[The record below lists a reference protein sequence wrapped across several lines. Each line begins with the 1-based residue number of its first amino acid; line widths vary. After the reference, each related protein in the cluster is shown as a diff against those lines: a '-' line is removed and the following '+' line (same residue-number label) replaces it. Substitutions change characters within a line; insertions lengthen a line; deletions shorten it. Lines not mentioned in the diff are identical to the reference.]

1 MTLRYRI
8 ARKIVAVIGAVA
20 FAGAVMM
27 ETGDFNAYAANSS
40 TLDKLKKQAS
50 SLSDQESEL
59 RGQLKTLEG
68 RANSKLEEKE
78 VLEQQISVLS
88 AQIFNTEALIA
99 EYDVQI
105 SDKQVELEQAQSEE
119 DEYYQLYCARF
130 RDMEEQG
137 SISYWSILFS
147 SASFSDL
154 LDRIDFVS
162 EIVSYD
168 NQIFDQLQK
177 ARAAVAQAKTDL
189 ETQQAEQQTAKEA
202 LETQK
207 ASLAEDE
214 ASVDAAIAEIN
225 SQKEVYSAQLAEV
238 QSKADAL
245 EDQIAAE
252 QAAAEKS
259 ASKQTGS
266 TDGSGSTSN
275 SGSSSS
281 GSGLIWPC
289 SSSRI
294 TSYFGKRSSPTAGAS
309 TYHKGVDIGA
319 STGTAIYAAAGGTV
333 VTATYS
339 SSAGNYITIS
349 HGNGLS
355 TSYMHCSALYVSVG
369 DTVSQGQTIA
379 AVGSTGVSTGSHLH
393 FAVIENGTYKN
404 PLDYV

>member
-1 MTLRYRI
+1 MTVKYRA
-8 ARKIVAVIGAVA
+8 ARKIIAIIGAVA

-27 ETGDFNAYAANSS
+27 NTGDFNAYATNSS
-40 TLDKLKKQAS
+40 SLDKLKQQAS

-59 RGQLKTLEG
+59 RSQLKTLEG
-68 RANSKLEEKE
+68 QVDSKLEEKGI
-78 VLEQQISVLS
+78 LEQQISVLS
-88 AQIFNTEALIA
+88 AQIFNTKALIA

-105 SDKQVELEQAQSEE
+105 SEKQVELEQAQSEE
-119 DEYYQLYCARF
+119 DEYYQLYCTRV

-137 SISYWSILFS
+137 SVSYWSILFS

-162 EIVSYD
+162 EIVNYD
-168 NQIFDQLQK
+168 NQIYDQLQA
-177 ARAAVAQAKTDL
+177 AREAVDQAKTDL
-189 ETQQAEQQTAKEA
+189 ETQQAEQLTAKET

-207 ASLAEDE
+207 TSLAEEE
-214 ASVDAAIAEIN
+214 AAVDDAIAEIN
-225 SQKEVYSAQLAEV
+225 SKKEVYSAQLAEV
-238 QSKADAL
+238 HSKAEAL
-245 EDQIAAE
+245 EDQIAEE
-252 QAAAEKS
+252 QAAAEKAAAKQNSSSNSS
-259 ASKQTGS
+259 AS
-266 TDGSGSTSN
+266 

-281 GSGLIWPC
+281 SGGLTWPC
-289 SSSRI
+289 GSSRI
-294 TSYFGKRSSPTAGAS
+294 TSYFGNRSSPTAGAS
-309 TYHKGVDIGA
+309 TYHKGIDIGA
-319 STGTAIYAAAGGTV
+319 STGTAIYAAASGTV

-379 AVGSTGVSTGSHLH
+379 AVGSTGISTGSHLH

>member
-1 MTLRYRI
+1 MTVKYRA
-8 ARKIVAVIGAVA
+8 ARKIIAIIGAVA

-27 ETGDFNAYAANSS
+27 NTGDFNAYATNSS
-40 TLDKLKKQAS
+40 SLDKLKQQAS

-59 RGQLKTLEG
+59 RSQLKTLEG
-68 RANSKLEEKE
+68 QVNSKLEEKGI
-78 VLEQQISVLS
+78 LEQQISVLS

-105 SDKQVELEQAQSEE
+105 SEKQVELEQAQSEE
-119 DEYYQLYCARF
+119 DEYYQLYCTRV

-137 SISYWSILFS
+137 SVSYWSILFS

-162 EIVSYD
+162 EIVNYD
-168 NQIFDQLQK
+168 NQIYDQLQA
-177 ARAAVAQAKTDL
+177 AREAVDQAKTDL
-189 ETQQAEQQTAKEA
+189 ETQQAEQLTAKES

-207 ASLAEDE
+207 ASLAEEE
-214 ASVDAAIAEIN
+214 AAVDDAIAEIN
-225 SQKEVYSAQLAEV
+225 SKKEVYSAQLAEV
-238 QSKADAL
+238 QSKAEAL
-245 EDQIAAE
+245 EDQIAEE
-252 QAAAEKS
+252 QAAAEKAAAKQNSSSNSS
-259 ASKQTGS
+259 AS
-266 TDGSGSTSN
+266 

-281 GSGLIWPC
+281 SGGLTWPC
-289 SSSRI
+289 GSSRI
-294 TSYFGKRSSPTAGAS
+294 TSYFGNRSSPTAGAS
-309 TYHKGVDIGA
+309 TYHKGIDIGA
-319 STGTAIYAAAGGTV
+319 STGTAIYAAASGTV

-379 AVGSTGVSTGSHLH
+379 AVGSTGISTGSHLH

>member
-1 MTLRYRI
+1 MTVRYRV
-8 ARKIVAVIGAVA
+8 ARKVIAVIAAVT

-27 ETGDFNAYAANSS
+27 ETESFSVYAANSG
-40 TLDKLKKQAS
+40 TLNKLKQQAS

-59 RGQLKTLEG
+59 RSQLKTLEG
-68 RANSKLEEKE
+68 RVNSKLEEKE

-88 AQIFNTEALIA
+88 AQIFNTEALIS
-99 EYDVQI
+99 EYEIQI
-105 SDKQVELEQAQSEE
+105 SDKQIELEQAQSEE
-119 DEYYQLYCARF
+119 DEYYQVYCTRV

-162 EIVSYD
+162 EIVDYD
-168 NQIFDQLQK
+168 NQIFDQLQA
-177 ARAAVAQAKTDL
+177 AREAVAQAKTDL
-189 ETQQAEQQTAKEA
+189 ETQQAEQQEAKEA

-207 ASLAEDE
+207 TSLAEE
-214 ASVDAAIAEIN
+214 ETAVDATIAEIN
-225 SQKEVYSAQLAEV
+225 SQKEIYSAQLAEV
-238 QSKADAL
+238 QSKAEAL

-252 QAAAEKS
+252 QAAAEES
-259 ASKQTGS
+259 ASKQN
-266 TDGSGSTSN
+266 SGTEQDSSSN
-275 SGSSSS
+275 NRGSSSS

-289 SSSRI
+289 GSSRI

-319 STGTAIYAAAGGTV
+319 STGTAIYAAASGTV

>member
-1 MTLRYRI
+1 MTVRYRI
-8 ARKIVAVIGAVA
+8 VRKIIALIATVA
-20 FAGAVMM
+20 FVGAVMM
-27 ETGDFNAYAANSS
+27 ETGDFNVYASNSS
-40 TLDKLKKQAS
+40 ALDKLKKQAS

-59 RGQLKTLEG
+59 RSQLKTLEG
-68 RANSKLEEKE
+68 QVNSKLEEKE

-105 SDKQVELEQAQSEE
+105 SDKQIELEQAQSEE
-119 DEYYQLYCARF
+119 DEYYQLYCTRF

-147 SASFSDL
+147 SASFSEL

-162 EIVSYD
+162 EIVNYD

-177 ARAAVAQAKTDL
+177 AREAVAQAKTGL

-207 ASLAEDE
+207 ANLAEE
-214 ASVDAAIAEIN
+214 ESAVDAAIAEIN
-225 SQKEVYSAQLAEV
+225 SQKDVYSAQLAEV

-252 QAAAEKS
+252 QAASEKS
-259 ASKQTGS
+259 ASKQTGG
-266 TDGSGSTSN
+266 TE
-275 SGSSSS
+275 GSSSS
-281 GSGLIWPC
+281 SNSVSSSSSSGLIWPC
-289 SSSRI
+289 GSSRI

-319 STGTAIYAAAGGTV
+319 STGTAIYAAASGTV

-355 TSYMHCSALYVSVG
+355 TSYMHCSALYVSAG

-393 FAVIENGTYKN
+393 FAVIVNGTYKN

>member
-1 MTLRYRI
+1 MTVKYRA
-8 ARKIVAVIGAVA
+8 ARKIIAIIGAVA

-27 ETGDFNAYAANSS
+27 NTGDFNAYATNSS
-40 TLDKLKKQAS
+40 SLDKLKQQAS

-59 RGQLKTLEG
+59 RSQLKTLEG
-68 RANSKLEEKE
+68 QVDSKLEEKGI
-78 VLEQQISVLS
+78 LEQQISVLS

-105 SDKQVELEQAQSEE
+105 SEKQVELEQAQSEE
-119 DEYYQLYCARF
+119 DEYYQLYCTRV

-137 SISYWSILFS
+137 SVSYWSILFS

-162 EIVSYD
+162 EIVNYD
-168 NQIFDQLQK
+168 NQIYDQLQA
-177 ARAAVAQAKTDL
+177 AREAVDQAKTDL
-189 ETQQAEQQTAKEA
+189 ETQQAEQLTAKES

-207 ASLAEDE
+207 ASLAEEE
-214 ASVDAAIAEIN
+214 AAVDDAIAEIN
-225 SQKEVYSAQLAEV
+225 SKKEVYSAQLAEV
-238 QSKADAL
+238 QSKAEAL
-245 EDQIAAE
+245 EDQIAEE
-252 QAAAEKS
+252 QAAAEKAAAKQNSSSNSS
-259 ASKQTGS
+259 AS
-266 TDGSGSTSN
+266 

-281 GSGLIWPC
+281 SGGLTWPC
-289 SSSRI
+289 GSSRI
-294 TSYFGKRSSPTAGAS
+294 TSYFGNRSSPTAGAS
-309 TYHKGVDIGA
+309 TYHKGIDIGA
-319 STGTAIYAAAGGTV
+319 STGTAIYAAASGTV

-379 AVGSTGVSTGSHLH
+379 AVGSTGISTGSHLH

>member
-1 MTLRYRI
+1 MTVKYRA
-8 ARKIVAVIGAVA
+8 ARKIIAIIGAVA

-27 ETGDFNAYAANSS
+27 NTGDFNAYATNSS
-40 TLDKLKKQAS
+40 SLDKLKQQAS

-59 RGQLKTLEG
+59 RSQLKTLEG
-68 RANSKLEEKE
+68 QVDSKLEEKGI
-78 VLEQQISVLS
+78 LEQQISVLS

-105 SDKQVELEQAQSEE
+105 SEKQVELEQAQSEE
-119 DEYYQLYCARF
+119 DEYYQLYCTRV

-137 SISYWSILFS
+137 SVSYWSILFS

-162 EIVSYD
+162 EIVNYD
-168 NQIFDQLQK
+168 NQIYDQLQA
-177 ARAAVAQAKTDL
+177 AREAVDQAKTDL
-189 ETQQAEQQTAKEA
+189 ETQQAEQLTAKET

-207 ASLAEDE
+207 TSLAEEE
-214 ASVDAAIAEIN
+214 AAVDDAIAEIN
-225 SQKEVYSAQLAEV
+225 SKKEVYSAQLAEV
-238 QSKADAL
+238 HSKAEAL
-245 EDQIAAE
+245 EDQIAEE
-252 QAAAEKS
+252 QAAAEKAAAKQNSSSNSS
-259 ASKQTGS
+259 AS
-266 TDGSGSTSN
+266 

-281 GSGLIWPC
+281 SGGLTWPC
-289 SSSRI
+289 GSSRI
-294 TSYFGKRSSPTAGAS
+294 TSYFGNRSSPTAGAS
-309 TYHKGVDIGA
+309 TYHKGIDIGA
-319 STGTAIYAAAGGTV
+319 STGTAIYAAASGTV

-379 AVGSTGVSTGSHLH
+379 AVGSTGISTGSHLH